1 MRNWAGLAAV
11 NLAIVMTILSLSAT
25 AQVDDQIVVLVS
37 KARNAKGQVGCALYD
52 NAKGFPSDRKRVL
65 SQATSKITDGKAGC
79 TFERVK
85 PGEYAVSVMHDE
97 DMNGELNTKV
107 FGIPTEGWGVSN
119 NVPAR
124 RMGPPKY
131 DKAKFKYEGGQ
142 MKLSIRLIY

>member
-1 MRNWAGLAAV
+1 MRISEGFAAV
-11 NLAIVMTILSLSAT
+11 YLAVVMIVSQSAA
-25 AQVDDQIVVLVS
+25 AQVDDKIVVLIS
-37 KARNAKGQVGCALYD
+37 KVRSAKGQVGCALYD
-52 NAKGFPSDRKRVL
+52 KAKGFPKDRKKALR
-65 SQATSKITDGKAGC
+65 QDTSKIVDNKAEC
-79 TFERVK
+79 TFEGIK

-142 MKLSIRLIY
+142 KKLSIRLTY